1 MSRRHAALKAAA
13 RERKIPM
20 GVYAVRNLATGLVR
34 LGSSVNVAAKL
45 NRHRFTLQLGSHLD
59 KALQAEWWRDGAG
72 SFVFEVLDLLPEKDE
87 PAEDPV
93 EELAALL
100 ALWAAQLGDRVVGH
114 LA

>member
-34 LGSSVNVAAKL
+34 LGSSVNVEAKL
-45 NRHRFTLQLGSHLD
+45 NRHRFTLQLGAHLD
-59 KALQAEWWRDGAG
+59 KALQAEWRRDGAD

-87 PAEDPV
+87 PTEEPA

-100 ALWAAQLGDRVVGH
+100 ALWTAQMGDRVVGH
-114 LA
+114 LT